1 MPENKP
7 IDEVLETL
15 NDLVKDVKSIKN
27 DVSVIKNRLHEL
39 NRDRINKEQQ
49 DADDI
54 SKGWGFW

>member
-7 IDEVLETL
+7 IEEVLETL

-39 NRDRINKEQQ
+39 NRDRVNKEQQ
-49 DADDI
+49 ERDDI
-54 SKGWGFW
+54 AKGWFW

>member
-15 NDLVKDVKSIKN
+15 NDLVNDVKSIKN

-49 DADDI
+49 EREDI
-54 SKGWGFW
+54 AKGWFW

>member
-49 DADDI
+49 EADDI
-54 SKGWGFW
+54 AKGWGLW

>member
-1 MPENKP
+1 MPDKP

-39 NRDRINKEQQ
+39 NRDRINKEQRK
-49 DADDI
+49 ADDI
-54 SKGWGFW
+54 SKGWFW

>member
-7 IDEVLETL
+7 IEEVLETL

-39 NRDRINKEQQ
+39 NRDRINKEQRRT
-49 DADDI
+49 DDI
-54 SKGWGFW
+54 SKGWFW

>member
-1 MPENKP
+1 MPDKP
-7 IDEVLETL
+7 IDEVLQEL
-15 NDLVKDVKSIKN
+15 KDLVKDVKSIKN